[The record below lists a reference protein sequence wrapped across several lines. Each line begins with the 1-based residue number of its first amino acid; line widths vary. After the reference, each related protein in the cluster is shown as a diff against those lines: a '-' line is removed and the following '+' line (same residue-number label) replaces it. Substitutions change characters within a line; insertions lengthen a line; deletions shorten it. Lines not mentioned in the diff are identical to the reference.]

1 MPVGASGRG
10 PALPRPV
17 PFAPWRHPTPEPVEF
32 WSTWHA
38 DPLAALLLVVAAA
51 AYAWWLVAARRRGAR
66 WSAWRTLSFVVALA
80 LFAVLQFGIVG
91 QHDRE
96 LRWAFTLRLALLFFA
111 VPTFAAL
118 AAPVSLLRV
127 GGPARWSA
135 AADHAMGSR
144 PLRMLGNAIVAPVV
158 GLVLFAALL
167 TPLAATVRESGAWAT
182 AITVLVPVLGFTLL
196 APLSE
201 PGVLR
206 SPTFVTVEFLLAFV
220 ELLLDAVPGIVLRVS
235 DHVLDGSLVHAVGQP
250 WFPSPLRDQHLAGE
264 LLWFIA
270 EVADVPV
277 LVMLFVRW
285 QRTDRREARSVDAL
299 TDEEMAEL
307 TRAHLQRRG

>member
-1 MPVGASGRG
+1 M
-10 PALPRPV
+10 
-17 PFAPWRHPTPEPVEF
+17 
-32 WSTWHA
+32 
-38 DPLAALLLVVAAA
+38 LLVVAGVT
-51 AYAWWLVAARRRGAR
+51 YGWWLVGARRRGSR
-66 WSAWRTLSFVVALA
+66 WSAWRTASFAVALV

-91 QHDRE
+91 RYDQE

-118 AAPVSLLRV
+118 AAPVSLLRI
-127 GGPARWSA
+127 GGPEGWSR
-135 AADHAMGSR
+135 AADRAMGSR
-144 PLRMLGNAIVAPVV
+144 PVRVLGNAIVAPVV
-158 GLVLFAALL
+158 GLVLFAVLL
-167 TPLAATVRESGAWAT
+167 TPLSAVIRESAGWAA

-206 SPTFVTVEFLLAFV
+206 SSTFVTVEFLLAFV

-235 DHVLDGSLVHAVGQP
+235 NHVLDGSLVHAVGQP
-250 WFPSPLRDQHLAGE
+250 WFPSPLRDQHLAGD

-299 TDEEMAEL
+299 SDEEMAEL

>member
-1 MPVGASGRG
+1 MV
-10 PALPRPV
+10 
-17 PFAPWRHPTPEPVEF
+17 
-32 WSTWHA
+32 
-38 DPLAALLLVVAAA
+38 LLTVAAA
-51 AYAWWLVAARRRGAR
+51 TYGWWLVGARRRRAR
-66 WSAWRTLSFVVALA
+66 WSGWRTLAFVLALA
-80 LFAVLQFGIVG
+80 LFAVLQCGIVG
-91 QHDRE
+91 RYDQE

-127 GGPARWSA
+127 GGPTRWSA
-135 AADHAMGSR
+135 AADRVMASR
-144 PLRMLGNAIVAPVV
+144 PVRVLGNAIVAPVV
-158 GLVLFAALL
+158 GLVLFAVLL
-167 TPLAATVRESGAWAT
+167 TPLSAVVRESPVWAA

-206 SPTFVTVEFLLAFV
+206 SSTFVTIEFLLAFV

-235 DHVLDGSLVHAVGQP
+235 GHVLDGSLVHAVGQP
-250 WFPSPLRDQHLAGE
+250 WFPSPLRDQHLAGD

-299 TDEEMAEL
+299 SDEEMDAL
-307 TRAHLQRRG
+307 TREHLSRRG

>member
-1 MPVGASGRG
+1 M
-10 PALPRPV
+10 
-17 PFAPWRHPTPEPVEF
+17 F
-32 WSTWHA
+32 WSTWHL
-38 DPLAALLLVVAAA
+38 DPLAAVLLVTAAV
-51 AYAWWLVAARRRGAR
+51 AYAWWLVGARRRGAR
-66 WSAWRTLSFVVALA
+66 WSVWRTTSFVAALA

-91 QHDRE
+91 RYDQE

-118 AAPVSLLRV
+118 AAPVSLLRM
-127 GGPARWSA
+127 GGPARWST
-135 AADHAMGSR
+135 AADRVLDSR
-144 PLRMLGNAIVAPVV
+144 PVRVLGNAIVAPVV
-158 GLVLFAALL
+158 GLVLFAVLL
-167 TPLAATVRESGAWAT
+167 TPLSAAIRQSGACPT

-206 SPTFVTVEFLLAFV
+206 SSTFVTIEFLLAFV

-235 DHVLDGSLVHAVGQP
+235 NHVLDGSLVQAVGQP
-250 WFPSPLRDQHLAGE
+250 WFPSPLRDQHLAGD

-277 LVMLFVRW
+277 LVLLFVRW

-299 TDEEMAEL
+299 SDEEMAEL